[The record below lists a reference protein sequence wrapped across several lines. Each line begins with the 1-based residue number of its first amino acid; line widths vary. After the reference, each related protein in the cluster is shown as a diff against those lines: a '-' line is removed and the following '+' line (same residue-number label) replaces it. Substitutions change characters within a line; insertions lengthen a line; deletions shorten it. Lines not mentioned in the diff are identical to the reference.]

1 MKIIVDLSILY
12 EEHGREHLYI
22 HVGKVY
28 ETELVPMIGM
38 KLIDLVWKEAR
49 DIQSVIIDLDKG
61 CYLLNIGDDTCKDRT
76 ECEQLKQIYHSHGWT
91 RFQVEKPIN
100 LIKDDI
106 DNYR

>member
-12 EEHGREHLYI
+12 EEGGREHLYV

-49 DIQSVIIDLDKG
+49 DIQSVIIDLDKNY
-61 CYLLNIGDDTCKDRT
+61 YLLNIGDDTCKDKI

-91 RFQVEKPIN
+91 RFLVEKPIDF
-100 LIKDDI
+100 IKVDI
-106 DNYR
+106 DKYR